1 LEHEA
6 LTCPFCGAP
15 YREVIPSGTVQVKC
29 KYCKGTILVPPQ
41 FGGAGLRC
49 PNHPDVLAVGL
60 CNDCSG
66 NYCDNCLYLYHVRD
80 GTLHLCSNCVKKRE
94 TRGATVSLISG
105 SLILLLGFFF
115 MFIPDPEAA
124 VRGIIFMIIGLFATL
139 WGFGKRSSLPTLG
152 SVRERNE
159 VARKQMEARKSYVSQ
174 ASPIELHNILLN
186 DYMRDYGAEFGW
198 RVLEREIDTY
208 IQAAGMTR
216 SEALRKLAE
225 EKGY

>member
-1 LEHEA
+1 
-6 LTCPFCGAP
+6 
-15 YREVIPSGTVQVKC
+15 VIPSDTVQVKC

-41 FGGAGLRC
+41 FGGAVVRC

-60 CNDCSG
+60 CNDCGG
-66 NYCDNCLYLYHVRD
+66 NYCDSCLYLYEVRD

-105 SLILLLGFFF
+105 ALILLLGFFF
-115 MFIPDPEAA
+115 IFIPDPEAV
-124 VRGIIFMIIGLFATL
+124 VRSILFMIIGLSATL
-139 WGFGKRSSLPTLG
+139 WGIVKRSNLPKLGTL
-152 SVRERNE
+152 RERDE
-159 VARKQMEARKSYVSQ
+159 AAKKLMESRKSYVSQ

-198 RVLEREIDTY
+198 RVLEREIDARM
-208 IQAAGMTR
+208 QKGMTR
-216 SEALRKLAE
+216 NEVLRKLAE